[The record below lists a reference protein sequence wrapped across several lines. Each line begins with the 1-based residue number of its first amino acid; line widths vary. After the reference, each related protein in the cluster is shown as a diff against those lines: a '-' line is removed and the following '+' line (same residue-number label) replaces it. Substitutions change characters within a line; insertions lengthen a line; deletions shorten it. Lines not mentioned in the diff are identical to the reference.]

1 LEAFPRDEWPPVK
14 IVHISFQLMVGAGTA
29 MMLLALWA
37 GWLALRKKTLPDKKW
52 FLRAIVAASPLGFLA
67 IEAGWMVTEVGRQP
81 WIINGVMRTA
91 DAVTSM
97 PGLVVP
103 FVSFTLLY
111 IFLGVIVVWLLK
123 RQVADSP
130 RVYAAKPGE
139 EAGYAFD

>member
-1 LEAFPRDEWPPVK
+1 W
-14 IVHISFQLMVGAGTA
+14 
-29 MMLLALWA
+29 
-37 GWLALRKKTLPDKKW
+37 RKKTLPDTKW
-52 FLRAIVAASPLGFLA
+52 FLRAVVAASPLGFLA
-67 IEAGWMVTEVGRQP
+67 IEAGWVVTEVGRQP

-91 DAVTSM
+91 EAVTPM

-130 RVYAAKPGE
+130 RVYAAKPVE
-139 EAGYAFD
+139 EGGYAFD